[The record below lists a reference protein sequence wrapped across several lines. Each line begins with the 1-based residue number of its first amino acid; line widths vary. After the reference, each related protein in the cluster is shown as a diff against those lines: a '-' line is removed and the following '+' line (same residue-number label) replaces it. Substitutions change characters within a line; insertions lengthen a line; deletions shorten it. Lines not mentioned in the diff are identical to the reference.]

1 MTDSHGPNTC
11 SSNLPE
17 NSMRRPPWKG
27 LVLLNGLLLL
37 GLAAVSFG
45 PAAAAQFARYRGDYT
60 MVSGRANGSTPYILY
75 VVDQNSRELVAI
87 RYDTSKR
94 VVEGMGYADLAAH
107 SATAR
112 KVRK

>member
-1 MTDSHGPNTC
+1 
-11 SSNLPE
+11 
-17 NSMRRPPWKG
+17 MRRPQWMG

-45 PAAAAQFARYRGDYT
+45 PSAIAQAGRYRGDYT
-60 MVSGRANGSTPYILY
+60 MVSGRVNGSSSNILY

-87 RYDTSKR
+87 RYDSPKR

-107 SATAR
+107 SATVR